1 MTGWLAVP
9 TTYSAW
15 GRPVGMLIAADGSLL
30 LSDDR
35 AGVVYRLAAAGS

>member
-1 MTGWLAVP
+1 V
-9 TTYSAW
+9 
-15 GRPVGMLIAADGSLL
+15 LIAADGSLL